1 LYQFRGVSINGL
13 FIIEFKNAKINRY
26 FTNNKSDD
34 DISFSFYGGQIYGFV
49 GPNGAGKTTTMRILA
64 TLDEPTSGDIF
75 VDGVSVVQ
83 YPDLVR
89 KMVGYMPDALPA
101 HRDITVHEDLDF
113 FARAYGL
120 RNPKRDEIV
129 KNIEEFTGLTEF
141 KEKTIVQIS
150 KGMKQ
155 RVSLARAIVHEPAV
169 LVLDEPAAG
178 LDPRARI
185 ELRELLKALREQGKA
200 ILISSHI
207 LSELGEICDGVAFI
221 ERGQLLRAGKIE
233 KIIESMEMRPTTMI
247 RAKNFDLETLLKLVL
262 EEPMVETAQIVDD
275 EVAALLTADDDS
287 QLLTSLIA
295 KGVQIA
301 EFRQHKAHLE
311 DLFLN
316 ITKGRLQ

>member
-1 LYQFRGVSINGL
+1 MEVNIAHL
-13 FIIEFKNAKINRY
+13 KRY
-26 FTNNKSDD
+26 FPNTKAVD
-34 DISFSFYGGQIYGFV
+34 DISFSFRGGQIYGFV

-83 YPDLVR
+83 YPDRVR
-89 KMVGYMPDALPA
+89 KMVGYMPDSLPA
-101 HRDITVHEDLDF
+101 HRDITVHEYLDF

-120 RNPKRDEIV
+120 RDPKRTQIV
-129 KNIEEFTGLTEF
+129 ANIEEFTGLTDF
-141 KEKTIVQIS
+141 TDKTIAQIS

-155 RVSLARAIVHEPAV
+155 RVSLARAIVHEPDV

-200 ILISSHI
+200 ILMSSHI

-221 ERGQLLRAGKIE
+221 ERGQLLRAGKIDN
-233 KIIESMEMRPTTMI
+233 IIESMEMRPMTMI
-247 RAKNFDLETLLKLVL
+247 RARNYDLETLLKFVL
-262 EEPMVETAQIVDD
+262 EVPGVETAQIVGE
-275 EVAALLTADDDS
+275 EVATVLRGNEDGNGDDGVLLTA
-287 QLLTSLIA
+287 LIA

-316 ITKGRLQ
+316 ITTGNLQ

>member
-1 LYQFRGVSINGL
+1 MEVHIAHLR
-13 FIIEFKNAKINRY
+13 RY
-26 FTNNKSDD
+26 FPNTKAVD
-34 DISFSFYGGQIYGFV
+34 DISFSFHGGQIYGFV

-64 TLDEPTSGDIF
+64 TLDDPTSGDIF

-83 YPDLVR
+83 YPDRVR

-101 HRDITVHEDLDF
+101 HRDITVHEYLDF

-120 RNPKRDEIV
+120 RDPKRSEIV
-129 KNIEEFTGLTEF
+129 RNIEEFTGLTEF
-141 KEKTIVQIS
+141 TEKTIFQIS

-155 RVSLARAIVHEPAV
+155 RVSLARAIVHEPDV

-200 ILISSHI
+200 ILMSSHI

-221 ERGQLLRAGKIE
+221 ERGQLLRAGKIDH
-233 KIIESMEMRPTTMI
+233 IIESMEMRSMTMM
-247 RAKNFDLETLLKLVL
+247 RAKNHDLETLLKFVL
-262 EEPMVETAQIVDD
+262 EVPGVETAQIVGE
-275 EVAALLTADDDS
+275 EVAAVLGDGNDSGPLLTA
-287 QLLTSLIA
+287 LIS
-295 KGVQIA
+295 KGVQIE

-316 ITKGRLQ
+316 ITKGSLQ

>member
-1 LYQFRGVSINGL
+1 MEVHIAHLR
-13 FIIEFKNAKINRY
+13 RY
-26 FTNNKSDD
+26 FPNTKAVD
-34 DISFSFYGGQIYGFV
+34 DISFSFHGGQIYGFV

-83 YPDLVR
+83 YPDQVR
-89 KMVGYMPDALPA
+89 KMVGYMPDSLPA
-101 HRDITVHEDLDF
+101 HRDITVHEYLDF

-120 RNPKRDEIV
+120 REPKRGEIV
-129 KNIEEFTGLTEF
+129 ENIEEFTGLTEF
-141 KEKTIVQIS
+141 KDKTIAQIS

-200 ILISSHI
+200 ILMSSHI

-221 ERGQLLRAGKIE
+221 ERGQLLRAGKIDN
-233 KIIESMEMRPTTMI
+233 IIESMDMRPMTMI
-247 RAKNFDLETLLKLVL
+247 RARNYDLETLLKLVL
-262 EEPMVETAQIVDD
+262 EVPGVETAQVVGE
-275 EVAALLTADDDS
+275 EVAAVLSGDGDNDGALLTA
-287 QLLTSLIA
+287 LIS

-301 EFRQHKAHLE
+301 EFRRHKAHLE

-316 ITKGRLQ
+316 ITKGTLQ